1 MHFHLATH
9 ILDAPRLDEASN
21 EEVVQF
27 VDKYVSCCL
36 PDEETQNDLYKL
48 VTELNTHKHTKTC
61 KKHGSECRFSFPRP
75 LSPATLIARPQ
86 QIDEN
91 DRMTVAHAKDIMK
104 KVYNS
109 MSDWN

>member
-36 PDEETQNDLYKL
+36 PDEETQNDLHKL
-48 VTELNTHKHTKTC
+48 VTELNTTDIPKSAKNMDLNIDLAFLCH
-61 KKHGSECRFSFPRP
+61 RR
-75 LSPATLIARPQ
+75 Q
-86 QIDEN
+86 Q
-91 DRMTVAHAKDIMK
+91 H
-104 KVYNS
+104 
-109 MSDWN
+109 

>member
-61 KKHGSECRFSFPRP
+61 KNMDLNVDLAFLGHCR
-75 LSPATLIARPQ
+75 Q
-86 QIDEN
+86 Q
-91 DRMTVAHAKDIMK
+91 H
-104 KVYNS
+104 
-109 MSDWN
+109 